1 MNNQKSTPKKPE
13 TQLTTNETTKRSIE
27 FASVK
32 SKDGVSEP
40 SIKLD
45 INDKESEFVEYEVNE
60 MEEEKAQPKQG
71 KDDKKPQVNG
81 ESRHRPANEE
91 RREKAA
97 HSPIDQ

>member
-13 TQLTTNETTKRSIE
+13 TQLTTNAPTKRSIE

-60 MEEEKAQPKQG
+60 MKRKRHNPSKAKMTRSL
-71 KDDKKPQVNG
+71 K
-81 ESRHRPANEE
+81 
-91 RREKAA
+91 
-97 HSPIDQ
+97 